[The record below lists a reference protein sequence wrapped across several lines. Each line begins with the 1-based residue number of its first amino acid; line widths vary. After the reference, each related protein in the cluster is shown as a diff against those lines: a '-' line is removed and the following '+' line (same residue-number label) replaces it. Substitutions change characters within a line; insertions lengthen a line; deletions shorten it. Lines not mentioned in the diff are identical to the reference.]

1 MPTNYRI
8 QLDNLPPLGPK
19 LRARRNI
26 QAISL
31 VKELEQTGK
40 RATPADQDILARF
53 SGWGSLPDIFTT
65 KEDWRG
71 LQTEL
76 RSLLSEDEYDSAR
89 AAILNAHYTSP
100 EVIQGIYSGLQ
111 SLGFKG
117 GRILDPSMGA
127 TGNFEGLMPRRMSET
142 SNIVGIELDAI
153 SGKIAKQLYS
163 EATIHIAGFETVP
176 TPEKYFDLT
185 ISNVPFCEVG
195 VADPK
200 YRAAKT
206 LHDYFFLKG
215 LNSVRHGGLLVYITS
230 TGTMQS
236 RRGQAVREQLAQ
248 QANLIGALRLPG
260 DAFKKFAGTEVT
272 TDLII
277 LQRLGAGIEP
287 NGIQWTELTESSVLG
302 QDGKPLRINEYYTE
316 RPHLM
321 LGEMGDDKLHP
332 GRLALTGDG
341 RDLRIAIQQ
350 CFEREFPKNIYQKAT
365 QVAFEESAFQ
375 LQAIPIPPDLDEVKP
390 QAFTKVPLG
399 LDVVLMQRRGDL
411 LHSVGY
417 EGKKLE
423 RCLKLMEL
431 RDVAQ
436 QVLNVQLETDSDAQ
450 LQEAQAELSRVYDA
464 FVKKYGSVHD
474 RANGL
479 VFRSDPDYSLL
490 LALENYDSDLKT
502 ATKTPIF
509 TQRTVSQSFF
519 QESAETPKEALL
531 YCLNEKGYVDVT
543 YIGELVDLPENE
555 ATKALQAEGLIFR
568 DPKSKQWQT
577 EDDYLSGNVRSK
589 LQAAKLAAETD
600 PQYQVNVDALV
611 AVQPEP
617 LLPGDIDVRLGSA
630 WVPPEDIQDFLLE
643 TLDLKEKTAIAVR
656 YSKLAGGWGVHGE
669 YFAKNSAINNSILG
683 TSRCSALR
691 LVELALNLKNP
702 VVYDTLEDRQVINR
716 DETAAARL
724 KQEELKVRFKDWIW
738 QSPERTERLTKLY
751 NQRFNTFRP
760 RIYNGAHLTL
770 PGANPTIQFRPHQK
784 NAIWRTL
791 QEGNTLLA
799 HCVGAGK
806 TFAMIASAMEGRR
819 LGLAQKPMI
828 IVPNHLLEQW
838 AKDWKLL
845 YPNANI
851 LAADKTDSSAQ
862 NRAEL
867 TARIATGDWDAVIV
881 THSAFGKLRLNP
893 DTQKAFYKEQI
904 DLIKDAIAETGQ
916 SEESRAVVKQLE
928 RQRKRLQKSVDG
940 LNNPKRKDNGLTF
953 EQLGVDLLIV
963 DEAHMFKN
971 LGYTSQMNNV
981 AGLPNTNS
989 DRAMDL
995 YMKARYLAQQHGEG
1009 KGLVFATAT
1018 PIANTMAEVYTMQR
1032 YLQPQLLE
1040 DLGLSGFDAWAS
1052 TFGETVT
1059 APEISPAGSYRV
1071 KTRFA
1076 RFVNVPELMN
1086 AFRQIA
1092 DIQTKEMLNLPTPS
1106 IVGGK
1111 PEVIATLSSDLQLAF
1126 TETLAKRAENISKA
1140 DPRSDNMLLITTEGR
1155 KSTLDMRL
1163 INPHLPHE
1171 RNKVDAFVEDS
1182 FAAWQESREQK
1193 STHLAFCYLGT
1204 PKTTKSRF
1212 EDAVKHFSVYE
1223 YIKTRLVEMGMPADQ
1238 IVFAQ
1243 DAKSDAQKLK
1253 LQQKFN
1259 SGDIHLLISGQ
1270 QLETGFNGQQRLK
1283 YLSTLTPPWRP
1294 DQIEQAEGRALRQ
1307 GNQNESVVIR
1317 RYVTQGRNNRPSF
1330 DGYNWQTLESKKKSI
1345 DQIMAGNSEVRSV
1358 DDLSDAALTF
1368 AEVKAIATGNPLILE
1383 KAEIDNQVSQLSSLK
1398 RSHLNTTYRMQQQ
1411 LSFLPARIQD
1421 CEQAI
1426 PILEQD
1432 TARIPADFSF
1442 ENFSAELE
1450 GLTYYDPREF
1460 AKVLLKREFPVSLD
1474 YKKVGSV
1481 AGFEIGIRSKAER
1494 SGTDSPLCLQGAGTY
1509 YPKISHSYAETTQN
1523 IVTELQHI
1531 SVRLANARSHLNTA
1545 IADLKTLSGNQ
1556 NMVFPKEA
1564 ELQAALTRQHQI
1576 NMELGLYQN
1585 NAVEAVEEEAES
1597 SSQSEDEESNEALDI
1612 DDIPSQAWMP
1622 PEPDSQNILDSD
1634 SPSTSPE
1641 LPEPNDLDLYNPTL
1655 QEMRNWAMDALVLG
1669 HASSYLARV
1678 RALATEMLQGTDQ
1691 ADLPSDQR
1699 DPNFTNPNFTLS
1711 KEAVQ
1716 AMHTA
1721 HKASIALRSPS
1732 LDDLRQWYV
1741 QAAEQGQTVLL
1752 PAIAALGKQ
1761 MKKAD
1766 AEQMVLPYDHWHQ
1779 MQASRSRS
1787 LEPAS
1792 DPQEICR

>member
-1 MPTNYRI
+1 MMNYRI
-8 QLDNLPPLGPK
+8 QPDNLPPSGPK

-26 QAISL
+26 QAISTL
-31 VKELEQTGK
+31 KALEETGK
-40 RATPADQDILARF
+40 RATPAQQDILARF

-65 KEDWRG
+65 KEDWRS

-100 EVIQGIYSGLQ
+100 DVIQGIYTGLQ

-127 TGNFEGLMPRRMSET
+127 TGNFEGLMPRRMAEASK
-142 SNIVGIELDAI
+142 IVGIELDAI
-153 SGKIAKQLYS
+153 SGKIAKQLYP
-163 EATIHIAGFETVP
+163 EAAIHVAGFEKVP

-200 YRAAKT
+200 YKAANT
-206 LHDYFFLKG
+206 LHDFFFLKG
-215 LNSVRHGGLLVYITS
+215 LDSVRPGGLLAFITS

-248 QANLIGALRLPG
+248 QANLVGALRLPG

-277 LQRLGAGIEP
+277 LQRLGDGVEP
-287 NGIQWTELTESSVLG
+287 NGVRWTDLTDSSVLG
-302 QDGKPLRINEYYTE
+302 QDGKPLRTNEYYAE

-321 LGEMGDDKLHP
+321 LGELADDKLHP
-332 GRLALTGDG
+332 GRLALLGDG
-341 RDLRIAIQQ
+341 RDLRIAIHQ
-350 CFEREFPKNIYQKAT
+350 CFEQGFPKNIYRKAT
-365 QVAFEESAFQ
+365 QVALEESAFQ
-375 LQAIPIPPDLDEVKP
+375 LQAIPIPPELNEVKP
-390 QAFTKVPLG
+390 QAYTKVPLG

-411 LHSVGY
+411 LHPTGY
-417 EGKKLE
+417 EGKRLE

-436 QVLNVQLETDSDAQ
+436 QVLDVQLKTDSDIQ
-450 LQEAQAELSRVYDA
+450 LQEAQAELNRVYDA
-464 FVKKYGSVHD
+464 FTKKYGYAHD
-474 RANGL
+474 RANAL
-479 VFRSDPDYSLL
+479 VFHSDPDYALL
-490 LALENYDSDLKT
+490 RALENYDSDLKT

-509 TQRTVSQSFF
+509 TQRTVSRSAT

-531 YCLNEKGYVDVT
+531 YCLNEKGSVDLA
-543 YIGELVDLPENE
+543 YIWELVDLPENE
-555 ATKALQAEGLIFR
+555 ATKALQSEGLIFR
-568 DPKSKQWQT
+568 DPKSEQWQT
-577 EDDYLSGNVRSK
+577 EDEYLSGNVRLK
-589 LQAAKLAAETD
+589 LQAAKLAAEAD
-600 PQYQVNVDALV
+600 PQYQVNVEALA
-611 AVQPEP
+611 AVQPQP
-617 LLPGDIDVRLGSA
+617 LLPGDIEVRLGST
-630 WVPPEDIQDFLLE
+630 WIPPEDIRDFLLE
-643 TLDLKEKTAIAVR
+643 TLERKSRSEITVQ
-656 YSKLAGGWGVHGE
+656 YSKIAGGWGAYSE
-669 YFAKNSAINNSILG
+669 YSARNSAINNSILG

-702 VVYDTLEDRQVINR
+702 VVYDTIDDRQVINR

-738 QSPERTERLTKLY
+738 QLPERTERLTELY

-760 RIYNGAHLTL
+760 RTYNGAHLTL
-770 PGANPTIQFRPHQK
+770 PGANPIIQFRPHQK
-784 NAIWRTL
+784 NAIWRSL

-806 TFAMIASAMEGRR
+806 TFAMIASAMESRR
-819 LGLAQKPMI
+819 LGLAHKPMI

-881 THSAFGKLRLNP
+881 THSSFGKLRLNS

-904 DLIKDAIAETGQ
+904 ALIKDAIAETGQ

-928 RQRKRLQKSVDG
+928 RQRKRLQKSVDA
-940 LNNPKRKDNGLTF
+940 LNNPNRKDNGLTF
-953 EQLGVDLLIV
+953 EQLGVDLLMV

-995 YMKARYLAQQHGEG
+995 YMKARYLAQQQGEG

-1018 PIANTMAEVYTMQR
+1018 PIANTMAELYTMQR

-1076 RFVNVPELMN
+1076 RFVNVPELMS

-1111 PEVIATLSSDLQLAF
+1111 PEVIATSSSDLQLAF
-1126 TETLAKRAENISKA
+1126 TESLAKRAENISKV
-1140 DPRSDNMLLITTEGR
+1140 DPHSDNMLLITTEGR

-1171 RNKVDAFVEDS
+1171 RNKVDAFIEDA
-1182 FAAWQESREQK
+1182 FAAWQESRGEK
-1193 STHLAFCYLGT
+1193 LTHLAFCYLGT

-1223 YIKTRLVEMGMPADQ
+1223 YIKARLVEMGMPADQ
-1238 IVFAQ
+1238 IAFAQ

-1259 SGDIHLLISGQ
+1259 NGDVYLIISGQ
-1270 QLETGFNGQQRLK
+1270 QLETGFNGQKRLK

-1307 GNQNESVVIR
+1307 GNQNESVVIC
-1317 RYVTQGRNNRPSF
+1317 RYVTQGRNSRPSF
-1330 DGYNWQTLESKKKSI
+1330 DGYNWQTLETKKKSI
-1345 DQIMAGNSEVRSV
+1345 DQVMAGNSELRSV
-1358 DDLSDAALTF
+1358 EDCSEAALTF

-1383 KAEIDNQVSQLSSLK
+1383 KAEIDNQVSQLASLK
-1398 RSHLNTTYRMQQQ
+1398 RSHLNTAYRMQQQ

-1426 PILEQD
+1426 SRLEQD
-1432 TARIPADFSF
+1432 VARIPIGFSF
-1442 ENFSAELE
+1442 ENFSGELD
-1450 GLTYYDPREF
+1450 GLSYRDPREF
-1460 AKVLLKREFPVSLD
+1460 AKALLNREFPVRLD

-1481 AGFEIGIRSKAER
+1481 AGFEIGIRAKAEDDR
-1494 SGTDSPLCLQGAGTY
+1494 TAKLLCLRGAGTY
-1509 YPKISHSYAETTQN
+1509 YPSISNSYSQTTEN
-1523 IVTELQHI
+1523 IVVEIQYLST
-1531 SVRLANARSHLNTA
+1531 RLANTRAHLDTA
-1545 IADLKTLSGNQ
+1545 IANLKTLSDNQ
-1556 NMVFPKEA
+1556 NMAFPKEA

-1576 NMELGLYQN
+1576 NFELGLYQD
-1585 NAVEAVEEEAES
+1585 NAVEVVVEEAEQPS
-1597 SSQSEDEESNEALDI
+1597 NQSEDEADDELDL
-1612 DDIPSQAWMP
+1612 DAVSAQAWMP
-1622 PEPDSQNILDSD
+1622 PEPNSQNILDA
-1634 SPSTSPE
+1634 PTPE
-1641 LPEPNDLDLYNPTL
+1641 LLEPKVSPIDRYVPTL
-1655 QEMRNWAMDALVLG
+1655 QEMRDWAMDALVLEQPP
-1669 HASSYLARV
+1669 AYLERV
-1678 RALATEMLQGTDQ
+1678 RVLAAAMLEGTDQ
-1691 ADLPSDQR
+1691 AALPPDQR
-1699 DPNFTNPNFTLS
+1699 DPNFTNPHFTLS
-1711 KEAVQ
+1711 KEAVD

-1721 HKASIALRSPS
+1721 STASIALRSPS
-1732 LDDLRQWYV
+1732 IDDLRQWYV
-1741 QAAEQGQTVLL
+1741 RAAEQGQADLL

-1766 AEQMVLPYDHWHQ
+1766 AEQMVLPYAQWHQ
-1779 MQASRSRS
+1779 MQASLSRS
-1787 LEPAS
+1787 LELAS
-1792 DPQEICR
+1792 DPQEVCR